1 MRLLPWQTETG
12 LNSEY
17 SKNRWWFIANERNV
31 RGQWAENYL
40 EENSRVGEFLL
51 TTGQSDPISCFL
63 LRMGHVGREH
73 GQCRGLIEKRA
84 QGT

>member
-1 MRLLPWQTETG
+1 MPWQTETG

-17 SKNRWWFIANERNV
+17 SKSRWWFIANEQNA

-51 TTGQSDPISCFL
+51 TTGRVIPYHDSC
-63 LRMGHVGREH
+63 
-73 GQCRGLIEKRA
+73 
-84 QGT
+84 